1 MFKGYCMA
9 KKMKIV
15 IGTVALVIIGIACLV
30 VEIGT
35 SHAESELPTSG
46 DGWSYSV
53 NGDLT
58 IESDRGWAGFLKN
71 GFRESV
77 RTLYL
82 GKDVTNCRMYDL
94 PNDVPIPDYYTKED
108 VLGYDWDGTPY
119 YELWLFDGFFPKEI
133 IVDESNTTFRVINDL
148 LINIVNNEVAL
159 SESGLDDIVIPDGIQ
174 SIAYGAFINHSIK
187 SVKFPSS
194 LKTIGSGAFEN
205 CENLTSIVLPEGV
218 TQLMSDAFS
227 MCTALSNVELPETL
241 EKIGEYAFYECAI
254 ESIQVPNSVVEIDR
268 SAFHGC
274 QQLKEVYLP
283 ARLKKIGSS
292 TFGGCTQLVQID
304 WPDALETIGDQA
316 FADCYSLRRVI
327 LPDTLQQIGDRSF
340 WGCDLSLLRI
350 PPKLAFLW
358 ESGDSRGYILNPH
371 SKQDKT
377 FEFGSVETVILSGSD
392 YDFGYPAISNA
403 KNVYFLGTPPADVGQ
418 ILDEESVE
426 HIYCSDAYE
435 FEWTRSKVASWV
447 RQKLTIL
454 PAAEIAALTEKEINA
469 TPEPT
474 NTPAPTLKPQPS
486 KTPVPVLT
494 PFPTKTPTAT
504 MAPATEDKAVFDPIM
519 LVFASVLALVVAGI
533 VVVARKGKRQKK
545 RAKK

>member
-1 MFKGYCMA
+1 
-9 KKMKIV
+9 
-15 IGTVALVIIGIACLV
+15 
-30 VEIGT
+30 
-35 SHAESELPTSG
+35 
-46 DGWSYSV
+46 
-53 NGDLT
+53 
-58 IESDRGWAGFLKN
+58 
-71 GFRESV
+71 
-77 RTLYL
+77 
-82 GKDVTNCRMYDL
+82 MYDL
-94 PNDVPIPDYYTKED
+94 PNDIPIPDYYTKED

-119 YELWLFDGFFPKEI
+119 YKYRSFTGFFTREI
-133 IVDESNTTFRVINDL
+133 IIDESNPIFRITDGV
-148 LINIVNNEVAL
+148 LINTANNEVVL
-159 SESGLDDIVIPDGIQ
+159 SVSTIDDVIIPEGIK
-174 SIAYGAFINHSIK
+174 SIAYCAFCDHRIK
-187 SVKFPSS
+187 SVQFPAS
-194 LKTIGSGAFEN
+194 LERIGGHAFSHCEELTKIEFPQSLVRIDVGAFSNCVSLREVLLPEGLEQIATYAFESCAIEQLKIPDSVNEIKGCAFYNCDNLKQVVLPHGIKIIGSGAFLE
-205 CENLTSIVLPEGV
+205 CDQLTDINFPEG
-218 TQLMSDAFS
+218 LELIEDGAFS
-227 MCTALSNVELPETL
+227 SCYEL
-241 EKIGEYAFYECAI
+241 K
-254 ESIQVPNSVVEIDR
+254 
-268 SAFHGC
+268 
-274 QQLKEVYLP
+274 
-283 ARLKKIGSS
+283 
-292 TFGGCTQLVQID
+292 
-304 WPDALETIGDQA
+304 
-316 FADCYSLRRVI
+316 RVI
-327 LPDTLQQIGDRSF
+327 LPDSLQQIGNKTF
-340 WGCDLSLLRI
+340 WGCDLNLLRN

-358 ESGDSRGYILNPH
+358 DSGDSRGYILNPH
-371 SKQDKT
+371 SKQNKT
-377 FEFGSVETVILSGSD
+377 FELGSVETVILSGSD